1 MQAQKIINTLK
12 ENNQKH
18 KYEVFEMLVWGNFD
32 WAAPLFKMNP
42 SC

>member
-1 MQAQKIINTLK
+1 MLQFLIFVQVTQAQKLINTLK

-32 WAAPLFKMNP
+32 
-42 SC
+42 